1 MNQEKNSNTPQVEI
15 TQLLNRWGS
24 GDHDALDDLMP
35 LVYDELRKL
44 ARNYLQHERQNH
56 TLQPTALIH
65 EAYLRMIDQQNSS
78 WQSRAQFYGL
88 AAKIMRKHIGGPCRT
103 KQANKRGGSQL
114 RLTLS
119 HAEKINNRS
128 DVDLLVLNDALIDLA
143 KLNPQ
148 HGSIVELRFF
158 GGLTI
163 EETASVLGLS
173 DTTVER
179 NWRFARAWL
188 KSEMVR

>member
-1 MNQEKNSNTPQVEI
+1 MNQENNLNTPQIGI
-15 TQLLNRWGS
+15 TQLLVRWGG
-24 GDHDALDDLMP
+24 GDHAALDDLMP

-44 ARNYLQHERQNH
+44 AQNYLRHERQNH
-56 TLQPTALIH
+56 SLQPTALIH
-65 EAYLRMIDQQNSS
+65 EAYLRMIDQQSSS

-88 AAKIMRKHIGGPCRT
+88 AAKIMRHILVDHART
-103 KQANKRGGSQL
+103 KKANKRDGSKL
-114 RLTLS
+114 RLTLTQ
-119 HAEKINNRS
+119 AERIDRKP
-128 DVDLLVLNDALIDLA
+128 DVDVLALNDALIDLA

-148 HGSIVELRFF
+148 HSNIVELRFF

-179 NWRFARAWL
+179 SWRLARAWL
-188 KSEMVR
+188 RNEMQR